1 MVLLDLQQR
10 LCLTAK
16 ELYQWDIS
24 FDGTVV
30 ERNYW
35 EQQEW
40 ISQTRSPKI
49 QLGAYEHPDGQIYGL
64 VNVEN
69 PAKIHPIAIVF
80 PGRQRDYQED
90 LLREVLLRLRKLNP
104 DQPSIR
110 LPPKL
115 SAAVHSY
122 HLTLLNRNNPEI
134 QLIGDAPQMIYA
146 PDEIKR
152 FTASLKIS
160 EDPREPLRS

>member
-1 MVLLDLQQR
+1 MVLHNLEQR

-24 FDGTVV
+24 FDGTVITGD
-30 ERNYW
+30 YW

-40 ISQTRSPKI
+40 ISRTPNPQI
-49 QLGAYEHPDGQIYGL
+49 WLGAYEHPDGQVYGL
-64 VNVEN
+64 VNAEN
-69 PAKIHPIAIVF
+69 PAKIHPIAMVF

-90 LLREVLLRLRKLNP
+90 LLREALLRLRKLNP
-104 DQPSIR
+104 HQPSIR

-122 HLTLLNRNNPEI
+122 HLTLLNKNNREV
-134 QLIGDAPQMIYA
+134 QLIGDAPKMIYA

-160 EDPREPLRS
+160 ENPRGPLRS